1 MPFIEELPKKKIQ
14 DFFAEGDPERTSQKV
29 HQKAEKKIRIP
40 IPKQN
45 RKKIVTYLD
54 DETYDFFKRYCS
66 EHDMKP
72 SLVVRHL
79 IKECLSKPL

>member
-1 MPFIEELPKKKIQ
+1 MRKGI
-14 DFFAEGDPERTSQKV
+14 
-29 HQKAEKKIRIP
+29 
-40 IPKQN
+40 QN

-79 IKECLSKPL
+79 IKECLNKPL

>member
-1 MPFIEELPKKKIQ
+1 MRKGIRNGRARSRILSRRKKK
-14 DFFAEGDPERTSQKV
+14 T
-29 HQKAEKKIRIP
+29 RIP
-40 IPKQN
+40 VSKQN

-79 IKECLSKPL
+79 IKECLNKPL